1 MQLTKE
7 QVEERVRRLK
17 EWCDHTPEGHYMYSS
32 VKKELNEYINEL
44 ADMDLMG
51 VAEIK
56 SKVPT
61 QFYGQLDRI

>member
-1 MQLTKE
+1 
-7 QVEERVRRLK
+7 
-17 EWCDHTPEGHYMYSS
+17 MYSS